1 MRKERKNRDTCWPPT
16 ALKTLQLPGQEKPDR
31 TENRYGAPHSAAP
44 ASIIDPRYVNG
55 SGVRRAPSGF
65 SLAAKP
71 PGACTPAHNRV
82 EPPILIVLDQNRKT
96 APASQER
103 STAIV

>member
-1 MRKERKNRDTCWPPT
+1 MAGKK
-16 ALKTLQLPGQEKPDR
+16 
-31 TENRYGAPHSAAP
+31 RYGAHHLAAP

-96 APASQER
+96 GACFAEALHGHISMDRDFNR
-103 STAIV
+103 SSGDAQTGNGRNSNALTKR